1 MGLDV
6 KPTLNVNEPGES
18 NESNETHEPDKQS
31 DPDKPNELSIPMTP
45 DTPDTRAAEFAALVA
60 LDAIEDDRRVL
71 AERDSDPVT
80 LHEFHRVTAVLADAA
95 SQVPPLDLR
104 DQVLSAARAR
114 RTPGTLLHPVEPT
127 SPGNAFRRTV
137 DELHELLVDLDEAE
151 WSRSTLEK
159 YGDVHDLVA
168 HLTGVEESL
177 LGILGEG
184 SAPDPGVWNN
194 HVEATASFVRE
205 LRRSPTGVL
214 TQRWFQSAKR
224 LASVAEETERVS
236 PDRIVPVND
245 VPVGAN
251 GMLVLR
257 TFEVWTHHE
266 DICRATG
273 RPFPSLDAGRLRRMS
288 GDLIAVLPVALSLME
303 QSRPGRTARLVLTG
317 AGGGTFDIPMAP
329 DSPVGPPDV
338 RIVADVVDFCRLAAR
353 RTGPAALSATI
364 EGDGEQL
371 ADLILVAAGAFARD

>member
-1 MGLDV
+1 M
-6 KPTLNVNEPGES
+6 KPTLNVNEP
-18 NESNETHEPDKQS
+18 NEPAK
-31 DPDKPNELSIPMTP
+31 PDKPDMNNEPAKQNEPSIPMIP
-45 DTPDTRAAEFAALVA
+45 DTGAAEFAALVA
-60 LDAIEDDRRVL
+60 LDAVEENQRAIT
-71 AERDSDPVT
+71 ERDSDPVT
-80 LHEFHRVTAVLADAA
+80 LHEFHRVTGVLADAA
-95 SQVPPLDLR
+95 SAAPPWDLR

-127 SPGNAFRRTV
+127 SPGNAFRQTV

-151 WSRSTLEK
+151 WSRSTLEE

-205 LRRSPTGVL
+205 LRRSSTGVL

-236 PDRIVPVND
+236 PDRVVPVND

-288 GDLIAVLPVALSLME
+288 GDLIAVLPVALNLME
-303 QSRPGRTARLVLTG
+303 QSRPDRTARVVLTG

-338 RIVADVVDFCRLAAR
+338 LIVADVVEFCRLAAR
-353 RTGPAALSATI
+353 RIRPAALSATI